1 MFGEKVRES
10 FVGQIL
16 YVTHTITPDV
26 THTIT
31 PELHERVPGFVVEC
45 DQLARHGAPSPNVA
59 QALLNDTRDTDD
71 RMQRAG

>member
-1 MFGEKVRES
+1 MLGEKVGES

-16 YVTHTITPDV
+16 NVTHA
-26 THTIT
+26 IT

-59 QALLNDTRDTDD
+59 QTLLNDTRDTDD
-71 RMQRAG
+71 RTQRAG